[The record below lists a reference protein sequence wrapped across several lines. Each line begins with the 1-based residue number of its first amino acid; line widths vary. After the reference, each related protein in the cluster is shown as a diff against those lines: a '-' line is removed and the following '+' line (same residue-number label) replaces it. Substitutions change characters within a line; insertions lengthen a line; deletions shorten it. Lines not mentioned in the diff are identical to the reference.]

1 MIVKLLVTQG
11 RPAGK
16 ALTFGPGEYYFGRGE
31 ECHVRFNSDW
41 VSRQHC
47 LLVVGPDQVMLT
59 DLGSRNGTL
68 LNGRLLQQE
77 KALREGD
84 QVHIGPVVFE
94 VRLGPEAGGPGA
106 AIHATIRAPGEE
118 ELSDAVPLDT
128 TAQRPALGVDKPPG

>member
-1 MIVKLLVTQG
+1 MNVKLLVTQG

-16 ALTFGPGEYYFGRGE
+16 ALTFGPGEYFFGRGE

-47 LLVVGPDQVMLT
+47 LLAVGPNAVMLT

-77 KALREGD
+77 QALKEGD
-84 QVHIGPVVFE
+84 QVHIGPVVFA
-94 VRLGPEAGGPGA
+94 VRLEPVVTGLGA
-106 AIHATIRAPGEE
+106 ATKATIRAPNAEEFGE
-118 ELSDAVPLDT
+118 DVPLDS
-128 TAQRPALGVDKPPG
+128 TAQRPALDTDNPPR

>member
-1 MIVKLLVTQG
+1 MNVQLLVTQG

-16 ALTFGPGEYYFGRGE
+16 TLTFGPGEYYFGRGE

-47 LLVVGPDQVMLT
+47 LLVVGFERALLT

-68 LNGRLLQQE
+68 VNGRLLQQE
-77 KALREGD
+77 QSLKEGD

-94 VRLGPEAGGPGA
+94 VRLEPESAGPGA
-106 AIHATIRAPGEE
+106 AIKATIRSPDNEELGEE
-118 ELSDAVPLDT
+118 IPLNS
-128 TAQRPALGVDKPPG
+128 TAHRPALRPENPPG